1 LSALRGLDNQFTGLF
16 DSGVQPSDD
25 EGTSD
30 DFSAKFMSNYGW
42 IYNTFTV
49 AEFERIELDKAYELP
64 TLQYLND
71 LSYLKAKAS
80 FDAEQVKQYAN
91 NSAGAAKS
99 FR

>member
-1 LSALRGLDNQFTGLF
+1 MDDQFTGLF

-25 EGTSD
+25 GGTGE
-30 DFSAKFMSNYGW
+30 DFSGKFMQFYGW
-42 IYNTFTV
+42 IYNTATV

-80 FDAEQVKQYAN
+80 HDAELVKQYA
-91 NSAGAAKS
+91 KIK
-99 FR
+99 